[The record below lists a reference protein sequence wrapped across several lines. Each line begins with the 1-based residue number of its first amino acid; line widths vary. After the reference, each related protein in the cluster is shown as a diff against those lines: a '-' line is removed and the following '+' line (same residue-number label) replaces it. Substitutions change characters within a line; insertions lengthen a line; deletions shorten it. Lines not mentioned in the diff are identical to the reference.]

1 MPAGIVRRGA
11 YSMKRVLKL
20 SGIIAV
26 LGFAV
31 LGITSCDHDDERM
44 SIIIVNNSIE
54 HTITALQ
61 HGNMA
66 AGKFDVNR
74 VYPMDIKPGEKYDLG
89 LAPVSWKT
97 FGVTITE
104 EGILRE
110 PFATASLGASVT
122 LRDGDTIIIT
132 LGSDDKLTVEKQ

>member
-1 MPAGIVRRGA
+1 
-11 YSMKRVLKL
+11 MKRVLKL
-20 SGIIAV
+20 FGIIAILV
-26 LGFAV
+26 FV
-31 LGITSCDHDDERM
+31 VFGITSCDPDDERM
-44 SIIIVNNSIE
+44 SIIIVNNSTV

-66 AGKFDVNR
+66 SGKFDAKR
-74 VYPMDIKPGEKYDLG
+74 VYEMDIKPGEEYDLG

-132 LGSDDKLTVEKQ
+132 LGSNDNLTVKKQ

>member
-1 MPAGIVRRGA
+1 
-11 YSMKRVLKL
+11 MKRVLKL
-20 SGIIAV
+20 CGIIAILV
-26 LGFAV
+26 FVV
-31 LGITSCDHDDERM
+31 LGITSCGHDDEWM
-44 SIIIVNNSIE
+44 SIIIVNNSTV

-61 HGNMA
+61 YGNMV

-74 VYPMDIKPGEKYDLG
+74 VYPIDIEPGEEDNLSIS
-89 LAPVSWKT
+89 LEFWKT

-132 LGSDDKLTVEKQ
+132 LGSDNNLTVKKQ

>member
-1 MPAGIVRRGA
+1 
-11 YSMKRVLKL
+11 MKRVLKL
-20 SGIIAV
+20 FGIIAILV
-26 LGFAV
+26 FAV
-31 LGITSCDHDDERM
+31 LGITSCDPDDEMM
-44 SIIIVNNSIE
+44 SIIIVNNSTV

-61 HGNMA
+61 HGKMV

-74 VYPMDIKPGEKYDLG
+74 VYPINIEPGGEDNLSIG
-89 LAPVSWKT
+89 LVSWKT

-132 LGSDDKLTVEKQ
+132 LGSNDNFTVKKQ

>member
-1 MPAGIVRRGA
+1 
-11 YSMKRVLKL
+11 MKRVLKL
-20 SGIIAV
+20 CGIIAV
-26 LGFAV
+26 LVFAV
-31 LGITSCDHDDERM
+31 LGITSCDPDDERM
-44 SIIIVNNSIE
+44 SIIIVNNSTV

-61 HGNMA
+61 HGNMV

-74 VYPMDIKPGEKYDLG
+74 VYPMDIKPGEEYDSG

-132 LGSDDKLTVEKQ
+132 LGSNDNLTVKKQ

>member
-1 MPAGIVRRGA
+1 
-11 YSMKRVLKL
+11 MKSGLKL
-20 SGIIAV
+20 FGIIAILV
-26 LGFAV
+26 FVV
-31 LGITSCDHDDERM
+31 LGITSCDPDDERM
-44 SIIIVNNSIE
+44 SIIIVNNSTV

-61 HGNMA
+61 HGNMV

-74 VYPMDIKPGEKYDLG
+74 VYEMDIKPDEEYDLG

-97 FGVTITE
+97 FGVAITE

-132 LGSDDKLTVEKQ
+132 LDSNDNLTVEKQ